1 MVTLR
6 QHPGMRLNPLALAVQ
21 DRERSIALY
30 ARYFRFDPAS
40 ARTYPDGVV
49 IVRDPDGF
57 APALGVDETAPPR
70 SRFPHFGFDVAPEEA
85 RELLARMIAEGVE
98 LVEHEDTETYV
109 GFKCLDPDGHVVEVS
124 WER

>member
-1 MVTLR
+1 
-6 QHPGMRLNPLALAVQ
+6 MRLHHLALAVQ
-21 DRERSIALY
+21 DRERSIAFY

-57 APALGVDETAPPR
+57 ALALGVDETAPRR
-70 SRFPHFGFDVAPEEA
+70 SGFPHFGFDVDSPQEA
-85 RELLARMIAEGVE
+85 RDLRARMNAEGVE
-98 LVEHEDTETYV
+98 LVEDEDAEAYV

-124 WER
+124 WEW

>member
-1 MVTLR
+1 
-6 QHPGMRLNPLALAVQ
+6 MRLQHLALAVR
-21 DRERSIALY
+21 DRERSIAFY

-57 APALGVDETAPPR
+57 ALALGVDETAPRR
-70 SRFPHFGFDVAPEEA
+70 SGFPHFGFDVDSPEEA
-85 RELLARMIAEGVE
+85 RGLRARMIGEGVE
-98 LVEHEDTETYV
+98 LVEDEDTEAYV

-124 WER
+124 WEP